1 MIQFDNAVER
11 FGDIILNELKE
22 KKITAWVAGGI
33 VRDYFLG
40 NKMTS
45 DFDLFFPD
53 EKNFKKAFK
62 HMKKKGGEIVF
73 ETENGVKVKY
83 NGRVF
88 DLVKKY
94 FKNPQESIE
103 AFDFTVSMLA
113 VDNEKVYHGPS
124 TFIDLSKKQLMF
136 NKITFP
142 ASTLRRSFKYYKK
155 GFTMCAGEMKRLLE
169 SIQRM
174 DPPKD
179 DDEGESD
186 ENEGTSGDSIWGG
199 ID

>member
-62 HMKKKGGEIVF
+62 
-73 ETENGVKVKY
+73 
-83 NGRVF
+83 
-88 DLVKKY
+88 
-94 FKNPQESIE
+94 
-103 AFDFTVSMLA
+103 
-113 VDNEKVYHGPS
+113 VY
-124 TFIDLSKKQLMF
+124 
-136 NKITFP
+136 
-142 ASTLRRSFKYYKK
+142 
-155 GFTMCAGEMKRLLE
+155 
-169 SIQRM
+169 
-174 DPPKD
+174 
-179 DDEGESD
+179 
-186 ENEGTSGDSIWGG
+186 
-199 ID
+199 